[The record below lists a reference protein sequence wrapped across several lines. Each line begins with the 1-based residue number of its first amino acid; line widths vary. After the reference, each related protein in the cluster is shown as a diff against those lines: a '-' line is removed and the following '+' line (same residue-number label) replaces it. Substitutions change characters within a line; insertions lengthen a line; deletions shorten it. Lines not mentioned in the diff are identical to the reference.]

1 MKGLDTALDN
11 VSLVYSD
18 LSQVADSLVKP
29 ITLELDNLI
38 KQAANN
44 VNNLSLDDI
53 RLLILQISLKSY
65 TLGETKEKA
74 SLQSVCAE
82 QLKDEAY
89 AKKFN
94 EIDGTVAFK
103 QNKALLDSSFETL
116 SEAVYNQV
124 HTMLKLK
131 LDECHR
137 IVDAL
142 KSVLSS
148 RMQEAKLAASTNE
161 SLGE

>member
-1 MKGLDTALDN
+1 MKKLNEALDN

-18 LSQVADSLVKP
+18 LMQVADSLVKP
-29 ITLELDNLI
+29 ITLEIDTLI
-38 KQAANN
+38 KGAESN
-44 VNNLSLDDI
+44 VNNLSLEDI
-53 RLLILQISLKSY
+53 RLLILKISLKSY
-65 TLGETKEKA
+65 TLGEIKEKA

-82 QLKDEAY
+82 QLKDEVY

-94 EIDGTVAFK
+94 ETDGTVAFK
-103 QNKALLDSSFETL
+103 QNTALLESSYQNL
-116 SEAVYNQV
+116 AEAVYNEV

-137 IVDAL
+137 VVDAL
-142 KSVLSS
+142 KSVLMS
-148 RMQEAKLAASTNE
+148 RMQEAKLSIGMNE